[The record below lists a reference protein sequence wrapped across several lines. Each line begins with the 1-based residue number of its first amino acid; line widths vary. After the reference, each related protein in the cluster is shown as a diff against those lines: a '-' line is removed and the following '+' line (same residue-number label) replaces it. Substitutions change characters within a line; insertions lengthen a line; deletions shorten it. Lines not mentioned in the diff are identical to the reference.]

1 MALRSAPA
9 LLKAIEGFRGE
20 TAGQKEHEDIN
31 SHLSRVAEEIQRG
44 HSTPQDSPGRREA
57 QGAAQ
62 AAFQRNHPSEA
73 AHSGGDGQRR
83 SNEPGSAHP
92 ADQPPGPVSERQ
104 GSGSD
109 KLKGAEPVPSHDNV
123 HSAAPS
129 TGFTG
134 GEAEIR
140 RAAAERELSRP
151 DTKFASVAEKNRPG
165 GQKESVAPAPPARE
179 SGRLGEV
186 SAPGITN
193 TQRPGEAERVGKESA
208 TQPEGRPPFAGESLL
223 GDGWTKAAA
232 KTKAKLALKAGA
244 R

>member
-20 TAGQKEHEDIN
+20 TAGSREHEGIN
-31 SHLSRVAEEIQRG
+31 AHLSRVAEEVKRG

-57 QGAAQ
+57 QGVAQ
-62 AAFQRNHPSEA
+62 AAFQRNHPSEQG
-73 AHSGGDGQRR
+73 HSAGDGQVR

-109 KLKGAEPVPSHDNV
+109 KLRGAEPPPSHDNV

-134 GEAEIR
+134 AEAEIR

-151 DTKFASVAEKNRPG
+151 DTKIHATAEKNRPG
-165 GQKESVAPAPPARE
+165 GQRESVAPAPPARK

-186 SAPGITN
+186 SAPEIAN
-193 TQRPGEAERVGKESA
+193 TQRPGEAERAGKESA
-208 TQPEGRPPFAGESLL
+208 TQPESRPPFIGESLL
-223 GDGWTKAAA
+223 GDGWSKAAA
-232 KTKAKLALKAGA
+232 KTKAKLAMKAGA